1 MQVSLESVQ
10 GLEKRMTVEV
20 PAEQVEKA
28 VEQRIQRM
36 ARSVRLDGFRPGKAP
51 LRVVRQRFGE
61 QARREAYG
69 DLIESSFQQA
79 ATQENLRVVAQPKI
93 ELRNAEGGAL
103 GYVATFEVMPE
114 VTLSDLSGAVIRR
127 PTASVQDS
135 DVDVMIENLRR
146 QRTSWIEVER
156 PAREGDTVQI
166 SFKGMVDGE
175 AFPGGSADHVPLT
188 LGSGSMIP
196 GFESGLVGMSNGEVR
211 TLDVSFPAD
220 YRVASLA
227 GKPAAFEVTVH
238 RVNEGRLPDLDEAFV
253 RSFGVADGAVES
265 LRADVRANMER
276 ELDQRLETALK
287 ERVMN
292 LLMDRNPVD
301 VPAAMVAEEAQRLR
315 DQAKGDLTRAGHS
328 SALDLPL
335 SLFEEQARRRVWLGL
350 LVGEVIRSHG
360 LKVDSERVRRK
371 IERLAESYEQPEDV
385 VSWYYSNR
393 DALRPVENLV
403 LEDQVSD
410 WVVSRVQIE
419 DEPTTFAAMTAH

>member
-10 GLEKRMTVEV
+10 GLERRMTVEV
-20 PAEQVEKA
+20 PAEQVEQA
-28 VEQRIQRM
+28 VEQRIQRI

-51 LRVVRQRFGE
+51 LRVVRQRFGD

-69 DLIESSFQQA
+69 ELIETSFQQA
-79 ATQENLRVVAQPKI
+79 ATQEKLRVVAQPRI
-93 ELRNAEGGAL
+93 ELKDVEGGAL

-127 PTASVQDS
+127 PTASVQES
-135 DVDVMIENLRR
+135 DVDVMIESLRR
-146 QRTSWIEVER
+146 QRTSWVDVER
-156 PAREGDTVQI
+156 AAREGDTVQM
-166 SFKGMVDGE
+166 SFKGTVDGE

-196 GFESGLVGMSNGEVR
+196 GFESGLVGMSKGEVR
-211 TLDVSFPAD
+211 TLDLSFPAD
-220 YRVASLA
+220 YRVANLA
-227 GKPAAFEVTVH
+227 GKPASFEVTVH
-238 RVNEGRLPDLDEAFV
+238 RVNEPRLPDLDEAFV
-253 RSFGVADGAVES
+253 RSFGVADGTADS

-276 ELDQRLETALK
+276 ELEQRLEAALK

-292 LLMDRNPVD
+292 LLMERNPVD
-301 VPAAMVAEEAQRLR
+301 VPAALVADEAQRLR

-328 SALDLPL
+328 SALELPL

-350 LVGEVIRSHG
+350 LVGEVIRTQG
-360 LKVDSERVRRK
+360 LKVDGERVRRK
-371 IERLAESYEQPEDV
+371 IERLAESYEQPDDV
-385 VSWYYSNR
+385 VSWYYANH

-403 LEDQVSD
+403 LEDQVAD
-410 WVVSRVQIE
+410 WVVTRLQVE

>member
-10 GLEKRMTVEV
+10 GLEKRMTVEL
-20 PAEQVEKA
+20 PAEQVEQA
-28 VEQRIQRM
+28 VEKRIQRI

-69 DLIESSFQQA
+69 ELIESSFQQA
-79 ATQENLRVVAQPKI
+79 ATQEKLRVVAQPRI
-93 ELRNAEGGAL
+93 ELKDADGGAL

-127 PTASVQDS
+127 PTAVVAES
-135 DVDVMIENLRR
+135 DVDVMIDSLRR
-146 QRTSWIEVER
+146 QRTNWVQVDR

-166 SFKGMVDGE
+166 SFKGTIDGE
-175 AFPGGSADHVPLT
+175 AFPGGSGDHVPLT

-196 GFESGLVGMSNGEVR
+196 GFESGLVGAAQGETR
-211 TLDVSFPAD
+211 NLDVGFPAD
-220 YRVASLA
+220 YRVVSLA
-227 GKPAAFEVTVH
+227 GKAAAFEVTVH
-238 RVNEGRLPDLDEAFV
+238 RVNEPQLPELDEAFV
-253 RSFGVADGAVES
+253 RSFGVADGVVES

-292 LLMDRNPVD
+292 LLMERNPVD
-301 VPAAMVAEEAQRLR
+301 VPAAMVADEAQRLR

-328 SALDLPL
+328 SALELPV

-350 LVGEVIRSHG
+350 LVGEVIRSQG
-360 LKVDSERVRRK
+360 LKVDGDRVRRK
-371 IERLAESYEQPEDV
+371 IERLAESYEEPQDV
-385 VSWYYSNR
+385 VNWYYANR
-393 DALRPVENLV
+393 EALRPVENLV
-403 LEDQVSD
+403 LEDQVAD
-410 WVVSRVQIE
+410 WVVSRVQVE
-419 DEPTTFAAMTAH
+419 DEPTTFGAMTAH

>member
-10 GLEKRMTVEV
+10 GLEKRMTVEL
-20 PAEQVEKA
+20 PAEQVEQA
-28 VEQRIQRM
+28 VEKRIQRI

-69 DLIESSFQQA
+69 ELIESSFQQA
-79 ATQENLRVVAQPKI
+79 ATQEKLRVVAQPRI
-93 ELRNAEGGAL
+93 ELKDADGGAL

-127 PTASVQDS
+127 PTAVVAES
-135 DVDVMIENLRR
+135 DVDAMIDSLRR
-146 QRTSWIEVER
+146 QRTNWVQVDR

-166 SFKGMVDGE
+166 SFKGTIDGE
-175 AFPGGSADHVPLT
+175 AFPGGSGDHVPLT

-196 GFESGLVGMSNGEVR
+196 GFESGLVGAAQGETR
-211 TLDVSFPAD
+211 NLDVGFPAD

-227 GKPAAFEVTVH
+227 GKAAAFEVTVH
-238 RVNEGRLPDLDEAFV
+238 RVNEPQLPELDEAFV
-253 RSFGVADGAVES
+253 RSFGVADGVVES

-292 LLMDRNPVD
+292 LLMERNPVD
-301 VPAAMVAEEAQRLR
+301 VPAAMVADEAQRLH

-328 SALDLPL
+328 SALELPV

-350 LVGEVIRSHG
+350 LVGEVIRSQG
-360 LKVDSERVRRK
+360 LKVDGDRVRRK
-371 IERLAESYEQPEDV
+371 IERLAESYEEPQDV
-385 VSWYYSNR
+385 VNWYYANR
-393 DALRPVENLV
+393 EALRPVENLV
-403 LEDQVSD
+403 LEDQVAD
-410 WVVSRVQIE
+410 WVVSRVQVE

>member
-10 GLEKRMTVEV
+10 GLERRMTVEV
-20 PAEQVEKA
+20 PAEQVEQA

-51 LRVVRQRFGE
+51 LRVVRQRFGD

-69 DLIESSFQQA
+69 ELIETSFQQA
-79 ATQENLRVVAQPKI
+79 ATQEQLRVVAQPRI
-93 ELRNAEGGAL
+93 ELKDVEGGAL

-127 PTASVQDS
+127 PTASVQES
-135 DVDVMIENLRR
+135 DVDVMIESLRR
-146 QRTSWIEVER
+146 QRTSWVEVER
-156 PAREGDTVQI
+156 AAREGDTVQI
-166 SFKGMVDGE
+166 SFKGTVDGE

-196 GFESGLVGMSNGEVR
+196 GFESGLVGMSKGEVR
-211 TLDVSFPAD
+211 TLDLSFPAD
-220 YRVASLA
+220 YRVANLA
-227 GKPAAFEVTVH
+227 GKPASFEVTVH
-238 RVNEGRLPDLDEAFV
+238 RVNEPRLPDLDEAFV
-253 RSFGVADGAVES
+253 RSFGVADGTADS

-276 ELDQRLETALK
+276 ELEQRLEAALK

-292 LLMDRNPVD
+292 LLMERNPLD
-301 VPAAMVAEEAQRLR
+301 VPAALVADEAQRLR
-315 DQAKGDLTRAGHS
+315 NQAKGDLTRAGHS
-328 SALDLPL
+328 SALELPL

-350 LVGEVIRSHG
+350 LVGEVIRTQG
-360 LKVDSERVRRK
+360 LKVDGERVRRK
-371 IERLAESYEQPEDV
+371 IDRLAESYEQPDDV
-385 VSWYYSNR
+385 VSWYYANH

-403 LEDQVSD
+403 LEDQVAD
-410 WVVSRVQIE
+410 WVVSRLQVE

>member
-20 PAEQVEKA
+20 PAEQVEQA
-28 VEQRIQRM
+28 VEQRIQRI

-51 LRVVRQRFGE
+51 LRVVRQRFGD

-69 DLIESSFQQA
+69 ELIETSFQQA
-79 ATQENLRVVAQPKI
+79 ATQEKLRVVAQPRI
-93 ELRNAEGGAL
+93 ELKDVEGGAL

-127 PTASVQDS
+127 PTASVQES
-135 DVDVMIENLRR
+135 DVDVMIESLRR
-146 QRTSWIEVER
+146 QRTSWVEVER
-156 PAREGDTVQI
+156 TAREGDTVQI
-166 SFKGMVDGE
+166 SFKGTVDGE

-196 GFESGLVGMSNGEVR
+196 GFESGLVGMSKGEVR
-211 TLDVSFPAD
+211 TLDLSFPAD
-220 YRVASLA
+220 YRVANLA
-227 GKPAAFEVTVH
+227 GKPASFEVTVH
-238 RVNEGRLPDLDEAFV
+238 RVNEPRLPDLDEAFV
-253 RSFGVADGAVES
+253 RSFGVADGTADS

-276 ELDQRLETALK
+276 ELEQRLEAALK

-292 LLMDRNPVD
+292 LLMERNPLD
-301 VPAAMVAEEAQRLR
+301 VPAALVADEAQRLR
-315 DQAKGDLTRAGHS
+315 NQAKGDLTRAGHS
-328 SALDLPL
+328 SALELPL

-350 LVGEVIRSHG
+350 LVGEVIRSQG
-360 LKVDSERVRRK
+360 LKVDGERVRRK
-371 IERLAESYEQPEDV
+371 IDRLAESYEQPDDV
-385 VSWYYSNR
+385 VSWYYANH

-403 LEDQVSD
+403 LEDQVAD
-410 WVVSRVQIE
+410 WVVTRLQVE

>member
-20 PAEQVEKA
+20 PAEQVEQA
-28 VEQRIQRM
+28 VEQRIQRI

-51 LRVVRQRFGE
+51 VRVVRQRFGD

-69 DLIESSFQQA
+69 ELIETSFQQA
-79 ATQENLRVVAQPKI
+79 ATQEKLRVVAQPKI
-93 ELRNAEGGAL
+93 ELKDVEGGAL

-114 VTLSDLSGAVIRR
+114 LTLSDLTGAVIRR
-127 PTASVQDS
+127 PTASVQES
-135 DVDVMIENLRR
+135 DVDVMIESLRR
-146 QRTSWIEVER
+146 QRTSWVEVER
-156 PAREGDTVQI
+156 AAQEGDTVQI
-166 SFKGMVDGE
+166 SFKGIVDGE

-196 GFESGLVGMSNGEVR
+196 GFESGLVGVSKGETR

-220 YRVASLA
+220 YRVANLA
-227 GKPAAFEVTVH
+227 GKPASFEVTVH
-238 RVNEGRLPDLDEAFV
+238 RVNEPRLPDLDEAFV
-253 RSFGVADGAVES
+253 RSFGVADGTADS

-276 ELDQRLETALK
+276 ELEQRLEAALK

-292 LLMDRNPVD
+292 LLMERNPVD
-301 VPAAMVAEEAQRLR
+301 VPAALVADEAQRLR

-328 SALDLPL
+328 SALELPL

-350 LVGEVIRSHG
+350 LVGEVIRSQG
-360 LKVDSERVRRK
+360 LKVDGERVRRK
-371 IERLAESYEQPEDV
+371 IERLAESYEQPDDV
-385 VSWYYSNR
+385 VSWYYANH

-403 LEDQVSD
+403 LEDQVAD
-410 WVVSRVQIE
+410 WVVSRLQVE

>member
-10 GLEKRMTVEV
+10 GLERRMTVEV
-20 PAEQVEKA
+20 PAEQVEQA
-28 VEQRIQRM
+28 VEQRIQRI

-51 LRVVRQRFGE
+51 LRVVRQRFGD

-69 DLIESSFQQA
+69 ELIETSFQQA
-79 ATQENLRVVAQPKI
+79 ATQEKLRVVAQPRI
-93 ELRNAEGGAL
+93 ELKDVEGGAL

-127 PTASVQDS
+127 PTASVQES
-135 DVDVMIENLRR
+135 DVDVMIESLRR
-146 QRTSWIEVER
+146 QRTSWVEVER
-156 PAREGDTVQI
+156 AAREGDTVQI
-166 SFKGMVDGE
+166 SFKGTVDGE

-196 GFESGLVGMSNGEVR
+196 GFESGLVGMSKGEVR
-211 TLDVSFPAD
+211 TLDLSFPAD
-220 YRVASLA
+220 YRVANLA
-227 GKPAAFEVTVH
+227 GKPASFEVTVH
-238 RVNEGRLPDLDEAFV
+238 RVNEPRLPDLDEAFV
-253 RSFGVADGAVES
+253 RSFGVADGTADS

-276 ELDQRLETALK
+276 ELEQRLEAALK

-292 LLMDRNPVD
+292 LLMERNPVD
-301 VPAAMVAEEAQRLR
+301 VPAALVADEAQRLR

-328 SALDLPL
+328 SALELPL

-350 LVGEVIRSHG
+350 LVGEVIRTQG
-360 LKVDSERVRRK
+360 LKVDGERVRRK
-371 IERLAESYEQPEDV
+371 IERLAESYEQPDDV
-385 VSWYYSNR
+385 VSWYYANH

-403 LEDQVSD
+403 LEDQVAD
-410 WVVSRVQIE
+410 WVVTRLQVE

>member
-1 MQVSLESVQ
+1 MQLSLESVQ

-20 PAEQVEKA
+20 PAEQVEQA
-28 VEQRIQRM
+28 VEQRIQRI

-69 DLIESSFQQA
+69 ELIETSFQQA
-79 ATQENLRVVAQPKI
+79 ATQEKLRVVAQPRI
-93 ELRNAEGGAL
+93 ELKDVEGGAL

-127 PTASVQDS
+127 PTASVQEP
-135 DVDVMIENLRR
+135 DVDVMIESLRR
-146 QRTSWIEVER
+146 QRTSWVEVER
-156 PAREGDTVQI
+156 AAQEGDTVQI
-166 SFKGMVDGE
+166 SFKGTVEGE

-196 GFESGLVGMSNGEVR
+196 GFESGLVGVSKGEVR

-220 YRVASLA
+220 YRVANLA
-227 GKPAAFEVTVH
+227 GKPASFEVTVH
-238 RVNEGRLPDLDEAFV
+238 RVNEPRFPDLDEGFV
-253 RSFGVADGAVES
+253 RSFGVADGTADS

-276 ELDQRLETALK
+276 ELEQRLEAALK
-287 ERVMN
+287 ERVLN
-292 LLMDRNPVD
+292 LLMERNPVD
-301 VPAAMVAEEAQRLR
+301 VPAALVADEARRLR

-328 SALDLPL
+328 SALELPL

-350 LVGEVIRSHG
+350 LVGEVIRSQG
-360 LKVDSERVRRK
+360 LKVDGERVRRK
-371 IERLAESYEQPEDV
+371 IERLAESYEQPDDV
-385 VSWYYSNR
+385 VSWYYANH

-403 LEDQVSD
+403 LEDQVAD
-410 WVVSRVQIE
+410 WVVSRLQVE

>member
-10 GLEKRMTVEV
+10 GLERRMTVEV
-20 PAEQVEKA
+20 PAEQVEQA
-28 VEQRIQRM
+28 VEQRIQRI

-51 LRVVRQRFGE
+51 LRVVRQRFGD

-69 DLIESSFQQA
+69 ELIETSFQQA
-79 ATQENLRVVAQPKI
+79 ATQEKLRVVAQPRI
-93 ELRNAEGGAL
+93 ELKDVEGGAL

-127 PTASVQDS
+127 PTASVQES
-135 DVDVMIENLRR
+135 DVDVMIESLRR
-146 QRTSWIEVER
+146 QRTSWVEVER
-156 PAREGDTVQI
+156 AAREGDTVQM
-166 SFKGMVDGE
+166 SFKGTVDGE

-196 GFESGLVGMSNGEVR
+196 GFESGLVGMSKGEVR
-211 TLDVSFPAD
+211 TLDLSFPAD
-220 YRVASLA
+220 YRVANLA
-227 GKPAAFEVTVH
+227 GKPASFAVTVH
-238 RVNEGRLPDLDEAFV
+238 RVNEPRLPDLDEAFV
-253 RSFGVADGAVES
+253 RSFGVADGTADS

-276 ELDQRLETALK
+276 ELEQRLEAALK

-292 LLMDRNPVD
+292 LLMERNPVD
-301 VPAAMVAEEAQRLR
+301 VPAALVADEAQRLR

-328 SALDLPL
+328 SALELPL

-350 LVGEVIRSHG
+350 LVGEVIRTQG
-360 LKVDSERVRRK
+360 LKVDGERVRRK
-371 IERLAESYEQPEDV
+371 IERLAESYEQPDDV
-385 VSWYYSNR
+385 VSWYYANH

-403 LEDQVSD
+403 LEDQVAD
-410 WVVSRVQIE
+410 WVVTRLQVE

>member
-10 GLEKRMTVEV
+10 GLERRMTVEV
-20 PAEQVEKA
+20 PAEQVEQA
-28 VEQRIQRM
+28 VEQRIQRI

-51 LRVVRQRFGE
+51 LRVVRQRFGD

-69 DLIESSFQQA
+69 ELIETSFQQA
-79 ATQENLRVVAQPKI
+79 ATQEKLRVVAQPRI
-93 ELRNAEGGAL
+93 ELKDVEGGAL

-127 PTASVQDS
+127 PTASVQES
-135 DVDVMIENLRR
+135 DVDVMIESLRR
-146 QRTSWIEVER
+146 QRTSWVEVER
-156 PAREGDTVQI
+156 AAREGDTVQM
-166 SFKGMVDGE
+166 SFKGTVDGE

-196 GFESGLVGMSNGEVR
+196 GFESGLVGMSKGEVR
-211 TLDVSFPAD
+211 TLDLSFPAD
-220 YRVASLA
+220 YRVANLA
-227 GKPAAFEVTVH
+227 GKPASFEVTVH
-238 RVNEGRLPDLDEAFV
+238 RVNEPRLPDLDEAFV
-253 RSFGVADGAVES
+253 RSFGVADGTADS

-276 ELDQRLETALK
+276 ELEQRLEAALK

-292 LLMDRNPVD
+292 LLMERNPVD
-301 VPAAMVAEEAQRLR
+301 VPAALVADEAQRLR

-328 SALDLPL
+328 SALELPL

-350 LVGEVIRSHG
+350 LVGEVIRTQG
-360 LKVDSERVRRK
+360 LKVDGERVRRK
-371 IERLAESYEQPEDV
+371 IERLAESYEQPDDV
-385 VSWYYSNR
+385 VSWYYANH

-403 LEDQVSD
+403 LEDQVAD
-410 WVVSRVQIE
+410 WVVTRLQVE

>member
-20 PAEQVEKA
+20 PAEQVEQA
-28 VEQRIQRM
+28 VEQRIQRI

-51 LRVVRQRFGE
+51 LRVVRQRFGD

-69 DLIESSFQQA
+69 ELIETSFQQA
-79 ATQENLRVVAQPKI
+79 ATQEKLRVVAQPRI
-93 ELRNAEGGAL
+93 ELKDVEGGAL

-114 VTLSDLSGAVIRR
+114 LTLSDLSGAVIRR
-127 PTASVQDS
+127 PTASVQES
-135 DVDVMIENLRR
+135 DVDVMIESLRR
-146 QRTSWIEVER
+146 QRTTWVEVER
-156 PAREGDTVQI
+156 AAQEGDTVQI
-166 SFKGMVDGE
+166 SFKGTVDGE

-196 GFESGLVGMSNGEVR
+196 GFESGLVGMSKGEVR
-211 TLDVSFPAD
+211 TLDLSFPAD
-220 YRVASLA
+220 YRVANLA
-227 GKPAAFEVTVH
+227 GKPASFEVTVH
-238 RVNEGRLPDLDEAFV
+238 RVNEPRLPDLDEAFV
-253 RSFGVADGAVES
+253 RSFGVADGTADS

-276 ELDQRLETALK
+276 ELEQRLEAALK

-292 LLMDRNPVD
+292 LLMERNPVD
-301 VPAAMVAEEAQRLR
+301 VPAALVADEAKRLR

-328 SALDLPL
+328 SALELPL

-350 LVGEVIRSHG
+350 LVGEVIRSQG
-360 LKVDSERVRRK
+360 LKVDGERVRRK
-371 IERLAESYEQPEDV
+371 IERLAESYEQPDDV
-385 VSWYYSNR
+385 VSWYYANH

-403 LEDQVSD
+403 LEDQVAD
-410 WVVSRVQIE
+410 WVVSRLQVE

>member
-10 GLEKRMTVEV
+10 GLERRMTVEV
-20 PAEQVEKA
+20 PAEQVEQA
-28 VEQRIQRM
+28 VEQRIQRI

-51 LRVVRQRFGE
+51 LRVVRQRFGD

-69 DLIESSFQQA
+69 ELIETSFQQA
-79 ATQENLRVVAQPKI
+79 ATQEKLRVVAQPRI
-93 ELRNAEGGAL
+93 ELKDVEGGAL

-127 PTASVQDS
+127 PTASVQES
-135 DVDVMIENLRR
+135 DVDVMIESLRR
-146 QRTSWIEVER
+146 QRTSWVEVER
-156 PAREGDTVQI
+156 AAREGDTVQM
-166 SFKGMVDGE
+166 SFKGTVDGE

-196 GFESGLVGMSNGEVR
+196 GFESGLVGMSKGEVR
-211 TLDVSFPAD
+211 TLDLSFPAD
-220 YRVASLA
+220 YRVANLA
-227 GKPAAFEVTVH
+227 GKPASFEVTVH
-238 RVNEGRLPDLDEAFV
+238 RVNEPRLPDLDEAFV
-253 RSFGVADGAVES
+253 RSFGVADGTADS

-276 ELDQRLETALK
+276 ELEQRLEAALK

-301 VPAAMVAEEAQRLR
+301 VPAALVADEAQRLR

-328 SALDLPL
+328 SALELPL

-350 LVGEVIRSHG
+350 LVGEVIRTQG
-360 LKVDSERVRRK
+360 LKVDGERVRRK
-371 IERLAESYEQPEDV
+371 IERLAESYEQPDDV
-385 VSWYYSNR
+385 VSWYYANH

-403 LEDQVSD
+403 LEDQVAD
-410 WVVSRVQIE
+410 WVVTRLQVE

>member
-20 PAEQVEKA
+20 PAEQVEQA

-51 LRVVRQRFGE
+51 LRVVRQRFGD

-69 DLIESSFQQA
+69 ELIETSFQQA
-79 ATQENLRVVAQPKI
+79 ATQEQLRVVAQPRI
-93 ELRNAEGGAL
+93 ELKDVEGGAL

-127 PTASVQDS
+127 PTASVQES
-135 DVDVMIENLRR
+135 DVDVMIESLRR
-146 QRTSWIEVER
+146 QRTSWVEVER
-156 PAREGDTVQI
+156 AAQEGDTVQI
-166 SFKGMVDGE
+166 SFKGTVDGE

-196 GFESGLVGMSNGEVR
+196 GFESGLVGVSKGEIR

-220 YRVASLA
+220 YRVANLA
-227 GKPAAFEVTVH
+227 GKPASFEVTVH
-238 RVNEGRLPDLDEAFV
+238 RVNEPRLPDLDEAFV
-253 RSFGVADGAVES
+253 RSFGVTDGTADS

-276 ELDQRLETALK
+276 ELEQRLEAALK

-292 LLMDRNPVD
+292 LLMERNPVD
-301 VPAAMVAEEAQRLR
+301 VPAALVADEAQRLR

-328 SALDLPL
+328 SALELPL

-350 LVGEVIRSHG
+350 LVGEVIRTQG
-360 LKVDSERVRRK
+360 LKVDGERVRRK
-371 IERLAESYEQPEDV
+371 IERLAESYEQPDDV
-385 VSWYYSNR
+385 VSWYYANH

-403 LEDQVSD
+403 LEDQVAD
-410 WVVSRVQIE
+410 WVVTRLQVE

>member
-1 MQVSLESVQ
+1 
-10 GLEKRMTVEV
+10 MTVEL
-20 PAEQVEKA
+20 PAEQVEQA
-28 VEQRIQRM
+28 VEQRIQRI

-69 DLIESSFQQA
+69 ELIESSFQQA
-79 ATQENLRVVAQPKI
+79 ATQEKLRVVAQPRI
-93 ELRNAEGGAL
+93 ELKDAGGGAF

-114 VTLSDLSGAVIRR
+114 VTLSDLGGTVIRR
-127 PTASVQDS
+127 PTATVQES
-135 DVDVMIENLRR
+135 DVDTMIESLRR
-146 QRTSWIEVER
+146 QRTSWVEVER

-166 SFKGMVDGE
+166 SFKGTVDGE

-196 GFESGLVGMSNGEVR
+196 GFESGLVGASKEETR
-211 TLDVSFPAD
+211 TLELSFPAD

-227 GKPAAFEVTVH
+227 GKAAAFEVTVH
-238 RVNEGRLPDLDEAFV
+238 RVNEPQLPELDEAFV
-253 RSFGVADGAVES
+253 RSFGIADGTVES

-276 ELDQRLETALK
+276 ELEQRLETALK

-292 LLMDRNPVD
+292 LLMERNPVD
-301 VPAAMVAEEAQRLR
+301 VPAAMVADEAQRLR

-335 SLFEEQARRRVWLGL
+335 SLFEEQARKRVSLGL
-350 LVGEVIRSHG
+350 LVGEVIRSQG

-371 IERLAESYEQPEDV
+371 IERLAESYEQPQDV
-385 VSWYYSNR
+385 VNWYYANR
-393 DALRPVENLV
+393 EALRPVENLV
-403 LEDQVSD
+403 LEDQVAD
-410 WVVSRVQIE
+410 WVVSRAQIE